1 METYLIT
8 GGADS
13 VGGHLAEYL
22 LEKGHAVHCV
32 DNTLASDSLDRIG
45 HLLSQPQFRFVEGRV
60 EDREVLEGAARG
72 CCGIFHVAHVGLAAT
87 SAVLRF
93 AAEHS
98 MPVMITSSGAS
109 LN

>member
-8 GGADS
+8 GGAGF

-32 DNTLASDSLDRIG
+32 GSLATGSLDSFG
-45 HLLSQPQFRFVEGRV
+45 HLLSRPRFRFVEGRPD
-60 EDREVLEGAARG
+60 DREVLEDAGRG
-72 CCGIFHVAHVGLAAT
+72 CCGIFHVAANPVAESEMNRPVT

-98 MPVMITSSGAS
+98 MPILVAS
-109 LN
+109 